1 MLTVG
6 DDIRDRFRGAGRT
19 DFSGPIRPTFQPP
32 KPQPQNQPAPQ
43 PVPPRPQ
50 PQNVPV
56 NVFGQPIAR
65 PVPRPAAPAQPFG
78 TYAAPAVS
86 PKKRS
91 KKRGSKKWLVAA
103 MALVLI
109 GGGGAAAYY
118 FMNKKT
124 KTAAPVA
131 SQQAPTNQETAPT
144 PTGTI
149 TMLMTGDFLAY
160 DSVNNSAKSGAGF
173 NYLPMMTPM
182 KPVFDKY
189 DIRFCNQA
197 TLGGGIGLGIS
208 GYPTFNAPTEWS
220 KGLEDLGCNLLNLGT
235 NHTNDKGQDAIN
247 AAVAYYDGHK
257 NVLAL
262 AGANRTVEE
271 QTIKYFTLK
280 QVKFAYL
287 SYTTSSQKPPGQ
299 PFSINLYNGEIAKK
313 QLAEARKQAQFVIVA
328 MNWGKEDSGDVQPEQ
343 ETIAQELVTAGAD
356 LVVGNGPHV
365 VQPAK
370 VLNGAEG
377 RQGLV
382 WFSLGNAVNSQL
394 PSDNLF
400 GGVAVVNID
409 IATQNMTNPSFLP
422 TYMHYEWTAAQKA
435 KPDLNARTNLM
446 WYPLDVAKD
455 ALAKSQNSTT
465 IEAQTERLK
474 NIITKFLPVKILK
487 STEL

>member
-1 MLTVG
+1 MG
-6 DDIRDRFRGAGRT
+6 DDIRDRFRAAGRT
-19 DFSGPIRPTFQPP
+19 DYSGPIRPTYQPP
-32 KPQPQNQPAPQ
+32 KPQVQQQPAPQ
-43 PVPPRPQ
+43 PAQTRPQ
-50 PQNVPV
+50 PQNVPI
-56 NVFGQPIAR
+56 NKPAPR
-65 PVPRPAAPAQPFG
+65 PVAPAQPFG
-78 TYAAPAVS
+78 NHSAPVAK

-91 KKRGSKKWLVAA
+91 KKRNSKKWLIAA
-103 MALVLI
+103 CALVLI

-118 FMNKKT
+118 FMNKKP
-124 KTAAPVA
+124 KTAEPVA
-131 SQQAPTNQETAPT
+131 SQATTTQETAST

-149 TMLMTGDFLAY
+149 TMLMTGDFSAY
-160 DSVNNSAKSGAGF
+160 DSVNNSAKSGSGF

-197 TLGGGIGLGIS
+197 TLGGGISLGIS

-235 NHTNDKGQDAIN
+235 NHTNDKGQEAIT
-247 AAVAYYDGHK
+247 AAVGYYDKHE
-257 NVLAL
+257 NILAL
-262 AGANRTVEE
+262 AGANRNAAE

-299 PFSINLYNGEIAKK
+299 PFSINLYNGETAKK
-313 QLAEARKQAQFVIVA
+313 QLAEARKEAQFVIVA

-370 VLNGAEG
+370 VLNGTEG

-409 IATQNMTNPSFLP
+409 IATQNMTNPGFLP

-435 KPDLNARTNLM
+435 KPDLNARKNLM
-446 WYPLDVAKD
+446 WYPLDAAKD
-455 ALAKSQNSTT
+455 ALAKSQNGTT

-474 NIITKFLPVKILK
+474 NIITKFVPVKILK